1 MSRDSSTRGS
11 LDKARFRTVL
21 TRTRPIPT
29 PTATG
34 TNSDCGQF
42 YHVKT
47 GDDCSTIGEQF
58 GISLS
63 DFRFLNPE
71 IWANCTNLLAD
82 TYYCVEPVGYI
93 STYPGYGATT
103 TTSPFN
109 KTAATALPNVGNILA
124 NYTNTQPVILI
135 ANSTRLDCYEYIF
148 FDNVTDNAA
157 ADCWALSMIYDIT
170 GEEFILWNPSLANTN
185 EVLTESARISA
196 TASAIAA
203 AAMTSTTATTTGN
216 AYAYPCTLS
225 ANTSYCV
232 ALMSPTAAPAATL
245 APPSPRAAGEVAN
258 CTTWYAPR
266 SYDTCTGILGVFHL
280 TIGQFYAMNPSVGA
294 DCRSMALGTYY
305 CISWYPGGTPPGEPY
320 SDIVKSGTSTSSRTS
335 TSSNTGS
342 SSKTST
348 SSTTGSS
355 STTGIVTPSP
365 VQPGMTAN
373 CNKFYDVHSGD
384 GCSAIAQSYSVALSS
399 FYSWNPAVS
408 TDCSGLQ
415 ASVYVCVGVKTT
427 AAATTTTT
435 RTTGTTTSTATGVV
449 TPSPIQPGMVSHCD
463 KFYDVHSGDG
473 CYAIAQS
480 YSIAL
485 SNFYSWNPAVS
496 TDCSGLQAS
505 VYVCVAVEAAATTT
519 TPTRTSSATGVATPT
534 PTQSGMVTG
543 CRKFYYVVAGDGC
556 YNIAAAQGIALS
568 NFYAWNPAVKTD
580 CSGLQ
585 TGYYVCVGIV

>member
-1 MSRDSSTRGS
+1 MLTQTRS
-11 LDKARFRTVL
+11 
-21 TRTRPIPT
+21 IPT
-29 PTATG
+29 PTASG

-42 YHVKT
+42 YHVQT
-47 GDDCSTIGEQF
+47 GDDCSTIGVQF

-63 DFRFLNPE
+63 DLRFLNPG

-93 STYPGYGATT
+93 STYPGYGTTT

-124 NYTNTQPVILI
+124 NYTNTEPVILI
-135 ANSTRLDCYEYIF
+135 ANSTRLDCYAYIYF
-148 FDNVTDNAA
+148 ENVTDNAA

-185 EVLTESARISA
+185 EALTESARISA

-203 AAMTSTTATTTGN
+203 AAIASTTATTTGN
-216 AYAYPCTLS
+216 PYAYPCTLS

-232 ALMSPTAAPAATL
+232 ALMSPTVAPAATL

-258 CTTWYAPR
+258 CTTWYAPQ
-266 SYDTCTGILGVFHL
+266 SYDTCSGILISFHM
-280 TIGQFYAMNPSVGA
+280 TIDEFYAMNPSVGT
-294 DCRSMALGTYY
+294 DCSSMALGTYY
-305 CISWYPGGTPPGEPY
+305 CISWYPGGVPPGVPY
-320 SDIVKSGTSTSSRTS
+320 SDIAKSA
-335 TSSNTGS
+335 
-342 SSKTST
+342 TST
-348 SSTTGSS
+348 SSTKSTS

-365 VQPGMTAN
+365 VQSGMVAA
-373 CNKFYDVHSGD
+373 CDKFYDVHSGD
-384 GCSAIAQSYSVALSS
+384 GCSAIAQSYSIALSN
-399 FYSWNPAVS
+399 FYAWNPAVS

-415 ASVYVCVGVKTT
+415 ASVYVCVGVQTT
-427 AAATTTTT
+427 AVATTTT
-435 RTTGTTTSTATGVV
+435 RTTSTTASTTTRTTSTATGVV
-449 TPSPIQPGMVSHCD
+449 TPSPIQPGMVGACN

-485 SNFYSWNPAVS
+485 SNFYAWNPAVS

-505 VYVCVAVEAAATTT
+505 VYVCVGVGAMATTT
-519 TPTRTSSATGVATPT
+519 TPTRTSTATGVATPT
-534 PTQSGMVTG
+534 PTQSGMVAG
-543 CRKFYYVVAGDGC
+543 CHKFYFVVAGDGC
-556 YNIAAAQGIALS
+556 YNIAAAQGITLS

-585 TGYYVCVGIV
+585 TGYYVCVGMI